1 MNKQE
6 ATKLL
11 ALIKLSYPNAY
22 RDMDEVSKK
31 ATVNMWWKSFSSIP
45 YPVMEIAFYA
55 FRRKS
60 KYPPTVAEM
69 IDSLMSTY
77 YAAMEDFNVAK
88 LMGNTELMAK
98 CRYIMDHTNPYRESE
113 RQMLSYDAIPMQLV
127 EAIIPELPEG
137 MD

>member
-22 RDMDEVSKK
+22 RDMDDVSKK
-31 ATVNMWWKSFSSIP
+31 ATVNMWWNSFSSTP
-45 YPVMEIAFYA
+45 YPVMEIAFDA

-69 IDSLMSTY
+69 IESLRSTY
-77 YAAMEDFNVAK
+77 YSAMEDYNVAK
-88 LMGNTELMAK
+88 LMGNTDLMAK
-98 CRYIMDHTNPYRESE
+98 CRYLMDNTKAYRESD
-113 RQMLSYDAIPMQLV
+113 RQRLCYDAIPMQLL
-127 EAIIPELPEG
+127 EASAPELPEG